1 MADLAALLADVA
13 DEHAALAAI
22 VTPLD
27 DSGLLTATPADG
39 WTVRDQL
46 SHLAGF
52 DEAAI
57 TALRDPDAFTADL
70 TRRLAEGDDPVA
82 EYTDRGREMDPTA
95 VVGWWTGSRAEL
107 LALAAHRDPSLRVP
121 WYGPSMSA
129 MSFFTA
135 RLMETWAHGQD
146 IRDGLGLPPEASDR
160 LRHIAHL
167 GVGTRSFS
175 YAIRD
180 REPPA
185 MPIDVALVAPSG
197 ETWRWGPGDATDRVE
212 GTAIDFCLVVT
223 QRRHPADVD
232 LVVVGEAARDWI
244 SIAQAFAGG
253 PGHGRAPGQF
263 A

>member
-1 MADLAALLADVA
+1 MADVAGLLADLA

-22 VTPLD
+22 VAPLD
-27 DSGLLTATPADG
+27 DVALLTPTPAEG

-57 TALRDPDAFTADL
+57 TALRDPDAFNADL
-70 TRRLAEGDDPVA
+70 ARRMAEGDDPIA
-82 EYTDRGREMDPTA
+82 EYTARGRAMDPSA
-95 VVGWWTGSRAEL
+95 VVRWWADSRAEL
-107 LALAAHRDPSLRVP
+107 MTLAAERDPSSRVP
-121 WYGPSMSA
+121 WYGPPMSA

-146 IRDGLGLPPEASDR
+146 VRDGLALPPEVSVR
-160 LRHIAHL
+160 LRHIAHI
-167 GVGTRSFS
+167 GVSARPFS
-175 YAIRD
+175 YAVHERQM
-180 REPPA
+180 PST
-185 MPIDVALVAPSG
+185 PIDVVLEARSG
-197 ETWRWGPGDATDRVE
+197 EVWRWGPGDAADRVE
-212 GTAIDFCLVVT
+212 GPAVDFCLVVT

-232 LVVVGEAARDWI
+232 LVVIGDAALEWV

-253 PGHGRAPGQF
+253 PGSGRAPGQF